1 MPAGTSPVTAY
12 LTYFCSTGR
21 NSQVGT
27 ACKFWR
33 LHLLLCKESSDG
45 SERTWRF
52 KVRREAWN
60 AGIFQL
66 FRCTG
71 FNSDT
76 HEWQGA
82 LMPRLQPQGDKPLNW
97 AAEMMVCRKRSPPPT
112 TWVSVIQ
119 LRLSGL
125 VASSFICQAVSPVQE
140 WAICIRHSEDVVLT
154 LELGNADWTSVR
166 KFGGCSGLPAA
177 APEKQ
182 KEVNR
187 DPWQRF
193 RW

>member
-1 MPAGTSPVTAY
+1 MPAGTSLGTAY
-12 LTYFCSTGR
+12 LTYFCSMGR

-27 ACKFWR
+27 ACKFWQ

-45 SERTWRF
+45 SERPWRF
-52 KVRREAWN
+52 KVRREARN
-60 AGIFQL
+60 AGVFQL

-71 FNSDT
+71 FSSDT
-76 HEWQGA
+76 HGWQGA
-82 LMPRLQPQGDKPLNW
+82 LMPRLQPHGPLNG
-97 AAEMMVCRKRSPPPT
+97 ATEMMVCRKRSPPPT

-125 VASSFICQAVSPVQE
+125 VASSVICRAVSPVQE
-140 WAICIRHSEDVVLT
+140 RGICIRHSEDVVLT
-154 LELGNADWTSVR
+154 LELGNAHWTSVR
-166 KFGGCSGLPAA
+166 RFGRCFRLPAA

-187 DPWQRF
+187 DPWQLV